1 MSSDEK
7 AIAAFMNE
15 AWTSFAA
22 SQKPTAD
29 PAKWP
34 AYGGPE
40 STDGVTFVNSTV
52 VGKIDYSACKLWD
65 EINAIQ
71 VAAANNGSYAGSG
84 TNANGTNATTGGN
97 STNGGNSSTTAPTKP
112 SSSPIVATGDASGIG
127 ANAGSIV
134 MLGVAVAGTMLL

>member
-1 MSSDEK
+1 MSSNEK

-15 AWTSFAA
+15 AWTVFAA

-52 VGKIDYSACKLWD
+52 VGKIDYSICKLWD

-71 VAAANNGSYAGSG
+71 VAAASNGSYAGSG
-84 TNANGTNATTGGN
+84 TNANGGNATTGGN
-97 STNGGNSSTTAPTKP
+97 STSGGNLSTTAPTKP
-112 SSSPIVATGDASGIG
+112 SSSPIVAAGGASGIG
-127 ANAGSIV
+127 ANAVSVV